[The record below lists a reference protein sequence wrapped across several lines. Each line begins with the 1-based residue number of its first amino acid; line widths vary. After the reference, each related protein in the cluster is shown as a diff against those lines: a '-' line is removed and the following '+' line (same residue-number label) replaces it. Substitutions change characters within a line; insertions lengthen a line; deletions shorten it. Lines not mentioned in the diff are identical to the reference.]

1 MYWYSCRPYIP
12 QAVQLSSTYEYIH
25 ASTVYSRLECEGG
38 IPPRAHSNR
47 EWQSNRI
54 ECSNADLVPKGGGE
68 HCRAHSN
75 REWQSNLRILIAS
88 RL

>member
-54 ECSNADLVPKGGGE
+54 ECSKTEFVPKGGE
-68 HCRAHSN
+68 SMV
-75 REWQSNLRILIAS
+75 ELTLIAS
-88 RL
+88 GNLICAF